1 MNLYKYLP
9 RILFSV
15 LFIMYINPVFAQVS
29 AVFTGGTMYEPI
41 RENSAIIKGS
51 GFNTL
56 IMWSMHIRE
65 NGALVYNGP
74 VIIEDGKYVGVDYW
88 PEEVKKLRKGSTSI
102 NRIEFSIGAW
112 GVPDFDNIQ
121 ALIEKEGTGPNS
133 ILYKNFKV
141 FKEVTGIDVINY
153 DDETNYDVN
162 STVAFSKMLVD
173 LGFKVTLCPYKKA
186 DFWKDVYN
194 QVIDYSPGSIDRIY
208 LQCYAGGRRNDP
220 GDWNEHFEGLT
231 VIPGLWSKH
240 GEECSKGDSP
250 EEVGGKLAKWEKS
263 SGISGGFMWLFND
276 ILICSGK
283 NAAADYASAINKS
296 TGKK

>member
-1 MNLYKYLP
+1 MLKSICKILLLG
-9 RILFSV
+9 ILFLVYSS
-15 LFIMYINPVFAQVS
+15 LYAQHS
-29 AVFTGGTMYEPI
+29 AVFCGGTMYEPI
-41 RENSAIIKGS
+41 KENSIIIKES

-74 VIIEDGKYVGVDYW
+74 VIIDDGQYVGVDYW
-88 PEEVKKLRKGSTSI
+88 PQEVKKLWEEPTSI

-121 ALIEKEGTGPNS
+121 ALVEKEGTGPNS

-173 LGFKVTLCPYKKA
+173 LGYKVTLCPYKNA
-186 DFWKDVYN
+186 DFWKDVYT
-194 QVIDYSPGSIDRIY
+194 QVINYSPGAIDRIY

-220 GDWNEHFEGLT
+220 GVWNEHFEGLT

-240 GEECSKGDSP
+240 GEDCSKGYSP
-250 EEVGGKLAKWEKS
+250 EEVRDKLAEWKKS
-263 SGISGGFMWLFND
+263 AGISGGFMWLFND
-276 ILICSGK
+276 ILKCSGK
-283 NAAADYASAINKS
+283 TGVAEYAKVINEVS
-296 TGKK
+296 GKK